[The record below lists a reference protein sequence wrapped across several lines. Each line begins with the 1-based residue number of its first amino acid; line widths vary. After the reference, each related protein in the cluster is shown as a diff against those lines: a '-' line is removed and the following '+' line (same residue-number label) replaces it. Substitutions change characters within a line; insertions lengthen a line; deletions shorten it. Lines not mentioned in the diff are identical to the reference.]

1 MIPPHVDEA
10 PAGQRGE
17 RPHIV
22 VVGAG
27 FAGYEAARR
36 LARTARGRARITIIN
51 PTDYFLYVPL
61 LPEVATGTLEPRRV
75 TVSLSGT
82 LPGVRLV
89 LGEVDGIDLARRVVS
104 YSTPEGLAG
113 SLDYD
118 RLVLAGGRVNKL
130 LPVPGVTRYAH
141 GFRGLAEALYLRDT
155 LVRQVELAD
164 GAHPAEARARTT
176 FVVVGAGYT
185 GTEVAAAGVLF
196 TAALARQHPG
206 LGDIR
211 PRWLLLDVAS
221 RVLPGLDE
229 HMSRAAA
236 AV

>member
-36 LARTARGRARITIIN
+36 LARTARGRARITVVN

-61 LPEVATGTLEPRRV
+61 LPEVATGVLELRRV

-89 LGEVDGIDLARRVVS
+89 LGHVDGIDLEQRAV
-104 YSTPEGLAG
+104 THANPEGTSGMLR
-113 SLDYD
+113 YD
-118 RLVLAGGRVNKL
+118 
-130 LPVPGVTRYAH
+130 
-141 GFRGLAEALYLRDT
+141 
-155 LVRQVELAD
+155 
-164 GAHPAEARARTT
+164 
-176 FVVVGAGYT
+176 
-185 GTEVAAAGVLF
+185 
-196 TAALARQHPG
+196 
-206 LGDIR
+206 
-211 PRWLLLDVAS
+211 
-221 RVLPGLDE
+221 
-229 HMSRAAA
+229 
-236 AV
+236 